1 MASDHKLGKVKE
13 TTFLKKYSYTQSNDA
28 FELRITHS
36 KLTKYYMKEE
46 LITNEHEFETTHSIP
61 IFRNFAEEGAMTKK
75 KA

>member
-1 MASDHKLGKVKE
+1 
-13 TTFLKKYSYTQSNDA
+13 
-28 FELRITHS
+28 
-36 KLTKYYMKEE
+36 MKEE